1 MNLKEHY
8 KQILNEL
15 GDTDRGQNALRSYI
29 AARVKGIGNLE
40 SENKRIDS
48 SIKRVTDR
56 LRDERTHTD
65 QERQRG
71 MRLVGMEKG
80 NNRKLERYNRGI
92 DRALR
97 SITPKEKTP

>member
-1 MNLKEHY
+1 MISLKEYY
-8 KQILNEL
+8 KQILNEI
-15 GDTDRGQNALRSYI
+15 GDTDRGQNALKSYI

-40 SENKRIDS
+40 SENERIDS

-56 LRDERTHTD
+56 LRRDATHTD

-80 NNRKLERYNRGI
+80 NKRKLERYNRGI
-92 DRALR
+92 DLALR
-97 SITPKEKTP
+97 SIKPI